1 MKLRWLK
8 AGTRSLRLVHARI
21 AMDNP
26 GAAKRVVERIESSV
40 NNLAS
45 FPTSGRV
52 GQILGTCELVVP
64 GLPYIVVYRLS
75 IEAVEIL
82 RVFHA
87 SQDYPASFH

>member
-52 GQILGTCELVVP
+52 GQILGTRELVVP

-75 IEAVEIL
+75 IEALEIL